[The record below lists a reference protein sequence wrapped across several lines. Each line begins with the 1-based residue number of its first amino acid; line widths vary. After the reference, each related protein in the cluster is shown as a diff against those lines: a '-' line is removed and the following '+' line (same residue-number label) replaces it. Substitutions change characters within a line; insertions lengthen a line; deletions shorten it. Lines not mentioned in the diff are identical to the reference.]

1 MSSHENR
8 MSSAVSGAPDDHF
21 IPRRS
26 SMVTVLPSALCSKA
40 RATFDQLYSKYSR
53 LPGPAAKRCA
63 VAPPA
68 APPDERLA
76 ERPAVLADPVDRL
89 EHERVLADAFG
100 DRRQLALLYE
110 RGELR
115 RPFERLRELRR
126 IEHDLAALELAER
139 EPSGLL
145 GRLARR
151 RGSLL
156 WQARDEERCHARAGG
171 ILQNRAASEGPRAR
185 RPTHIRASAT
195 TARTTGGWQLGM
207 FFRTTAPVQYLRGP
221 MVRCARY
228 RPRGDACVR
237 AVGQRPGLSPAR
249 SFAREAVR
257 SQIPCPVPASRR
269 NVTVGSRGGSSGSV

>member
-1 MSSHENR
+1 

-115 RPFERLRELRR
+115 RLFERLRPPRSASRIAAVAGTRRGTMSRPRRRNTSEPRGVRGSACPAAHPHSCLRHHR
-126 IEHDLAALELAER
+126 PNGRWLAAWYVFPDDR
-139 EPSGLL
+139 T
-145 GRLARR
+145 
-151 RGSLL
+151 
-156 WQARDEERCHARAGG
+156 
-171 ILQNRAASEGPRAR
+171 GP
-185 RPTHIRASAT
+185 I
-195 TARTTGGWQLGM
+195 
-207 FFRTTAPVQYLRGP
+207 
-221 MVRCARY
+221 
-228 RPRGDACVR
+228 
-237 AVGQRPGLSPAR
+237 PAR
-249 SFAREAVR
+249 SDGQMRAISAARGRVRTCGRSASGAFACAILRAR
-257 SQIPCPVPASRR
+257 GRPVADSM
-269 NVTVGSRGGSSGSV
+269 SGPGFAT